1 MATTLACIFR
11 ILPAYSPGLAPS
23 VPVPNTRKTPK
34 MKKSTSDLMAQL
46 PKEGGRR
53 QGLKKGSSPTAE
65 QIAAS
70 METEARRMLDLA
82 KILRGQKA

>member
-1 MATTLACIFR
+1 
-11 ILPAYSPGLAPS
+11 
-23 VPVPNTRKTPK
+23 
-34 MKKSTSDLMAQL
+34 MKKSASDLMAQL